1 MQSTCRGKPM
11 NNEHSQ
17 PEILI
22 VDDDPR
28 SVKFLGA
35 ELRNYY
41 KVRFATSG
49 EKALEIASSEPSPD
63 LILLDIAMPA
73 MDGYMVCK
81 RLKGNEKT
89 KNIPVIFITAKDEV
103 EDETKGFELG
113 AVDYITKPISLP
125 IVKARV
131 NTHVTL
137 KKKSDHLEKL
147 TCVDG
152 LTNIANRRRFDDFF
166 QQEWNRAS
174 RTQTAISV
182 ILMDVDF
189 FKNYNDNY
197 GHSAGDVCL
206 ARVAHALAGTP
217 ARNTDLV
224 ARFGGEEFIAAL
236 PETSIE
242 QACAI
247 AEKMRRNVESIDI
260 PHSYSLASDKITVSF
275 GVATTIPSRGATPS
289 DLIKA
294 ADATLYKAKESGRNR
309 VESTNLKS
317 GEKQ

>member
-1 MQSTCRGKPM
+1 
-11 NNEHSQ
+11 
-17 PEILI
+17 
-22 VDDDPR
+22 
-28 SVKFLGA
+28 
-35 ELRNYY
+35 
-41 KVRFATSG
+41 
-49 EKALEIASSEPSPD
+49 
-63 LILLDIAMPA
+63 
-73 MDGYMVCK
+73 YMVCK

-147 TCVDG
+147 TCLDG

-174 RTQTAISV
+174 RTQKAISV

-189 FKNYNDNY
+189 FKHYNDHY
-197 GHSAGDVCL
+197 GHSAGDTIL
-206 ARVAHALAGTP
+206 AKVARSLSDTP

-224 ARFGGEEFIAAL
+224 ARFGGEEFIAVL

-242 QACAI
+242 HARAI
-247 AEKMRRNVESIDI
+247 AEKMRHNVECLDI
-260 PHSYSLASDKITVSF
+260 PHAYSQASNKITASF
-275 GVATTIPSRGATPS
+275 GVATTIPSRNATS
-289 DLIKA
+289 SELIKA
-294 ADATLYKAKESGRNR
+294 ADSALYKAKESGRNR
-309 VESTNLKS
+309 VESTVLK
-317 GEKQ
+317 